1 MLFASRLSRVA
12 FECVPF
18 VCRAGRWCLAK
29 PWQNPCVCWSL
40 QPLFLREQVEL
51 STKSQKCV
59 DLEKGLAV
67 AEERLKGTSESLG
80 STKIQLSTTVRCAQL
95 QCSTSQRGRMSVVGQ
110 NCCSACQ
117 RTGRSKV
124 CLWCVDVPLTFPPPR
139 PLLPCRLL
147 VQTEELRQV
156 RAARD
161 VDAAKLEALNAQVA
175 ELQRSEARLRD
186 QVQQLSTAS
195 TSRVGQLH
203 APC

>member
-1 MLFASRLSRVA
+1 MPTPRTKWEKSFKNWIY
-12 FECVPF
+12 FECPF
-18 VCRAGRWCLAK
+18 
-29 PWQNPCVCWSL
+29 
-40 QPLFLREQVEL
+40 REI
-51 STKSQKCV
+51 KSYFKKHFV
-59 DLEKGLAV
+59 SF
-67 AEERLKGTSESLG
+67 R
-80 STKIQLSTTVRCAQL
+80 KIS
-95 QCSTSQRGRMSVVGQ
+95 GY
-110 NCCSACQ
+110 
-117 RTGRSKV
+117 
-124 CLWCVDVPLTFPPPR
+124 
-139 PLLPCRLL
+139 LLPCRLL